1 MAVGQ
6 WGVAEVTRCGVWV
19 GWCVRA
25 TGAFTG
31 SAAPGV
37 GGCVAAACVR
47 VQLAVAKEGGIKP
60 MAPGQP
66 RRLPCPLVDTEQ
78 GRVQLLVLVPVFA
91 VAHWPTLDRAVLV
104 LVVCLL

>member
-1 MAVGQ
+1 MVCVGGFGGLGPQ
-6 WGVAEVTRCGVWV
+6 VRLLGLPR
-19 GWCVRA
+19 GWLCRGSVQARAGACVRA
-25 TGAFTG
+25 RA
-31 SAAPGV
+31 V
-37 GGCVAAACVR
+37 GHDKGRKVAW
-47 VQLAVAKEGGIKP
+47 KP